1 MQVDTMK
8 ITVMEEGL
16 DIFVPDEE
24 LPELYRIIYKSSH
37 LCDMEEKLLGE
48 IYRLITRQQIQE
60 AES

>member
-24 LPELYRIIYKSSH
+24 LPELYHLIY
-37 LCDMEEKLLGE
+37 
-48 IYRLITRQQIQE
+48 
-60 AES
+60 A